1 MRQRGSRH
9 KPGKLWIRGALPT
22 FAVSPDDIWAV
33 GAPGYEA
40 PQLIEHWNGSEWS
53 VVPTE
58 GLPAANLSGVVALS
72 ANDVW
77 AVGRG
82 FTEHWNGRTW
92 TVVPNAGEHSRVE
105 PPSGLAGGPLF
116 DVGANEDGGEGVI
129 IEQPAP

>member
-1 MRQRGSRH
+1 
-9 KPGKLWIRGALPT
+9 
-22 FAVSPDDIWAV
+22 
-33 GAPGYEA
+33 
-40 PQLIEHWNGSEWS
+40 
-53 VVPTE
+53 VPTE

-77 AVGRG
+77 AVGRA

-92 TVVPNAGEHSRVE
+92 TVVPNAAEHTRVE
-105 PPSGLAGGPLF
+105 HPSGLAGGPLF